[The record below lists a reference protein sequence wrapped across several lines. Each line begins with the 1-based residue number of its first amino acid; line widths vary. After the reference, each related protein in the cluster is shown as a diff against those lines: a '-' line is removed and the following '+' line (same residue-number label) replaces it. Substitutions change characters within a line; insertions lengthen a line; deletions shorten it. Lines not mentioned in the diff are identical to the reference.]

1 MKYYV
6 VLALVSMATAAKLD
20 QVYLPPNVA
29 SASGADAGLQTPF
42 GPSESQSFG
51 GQSQRFGG
59 QRFTN
64 ENRGSLNYNRQSER
78 YANQAEILKFENE
91 LNEDGFRYAYE
102 TSDGTKAEQ
111 EGRVIPGALPEQGS
125 LLVTG
130 SYSYIGDDGKTY
142 TVTYV
147 ADENGFQATGDHLPT
162 PPPVPEAILKSLQL
176 IKSNGIYSSQKSSY
190 DADAGY

>member
-1 MKYYV
+1 MKHYII
-6 VLALVSMATAAKLD
+6 LALASIAAAAKLEK
-20 QVYLPPNVA
+20 VYLPPDVA

-42 GPSESQSFG
+42 EPSESQSFG
-51 GQSQRFGG
+51 GQRQGFGG

-64 ENRGSLNYNRQSER
+64 QDQLSLNYNRQSER
-78 YANQAEILKFENE
+78 YANQAEILRFENE
-91 LNEDGFRYAYE
+91 INQDGFRYAYE

-111 EGRVIPGALPEQGS
+111 EGRVIPGSLPEQGS

-130 SYSYIGDDGKTY
+130 SYSYVGDDGKTY

-176 IKSNGIYSSQKSSY
+176 INSNGIYSSQKSSY
-190 DADAGY
+190 DADAGL